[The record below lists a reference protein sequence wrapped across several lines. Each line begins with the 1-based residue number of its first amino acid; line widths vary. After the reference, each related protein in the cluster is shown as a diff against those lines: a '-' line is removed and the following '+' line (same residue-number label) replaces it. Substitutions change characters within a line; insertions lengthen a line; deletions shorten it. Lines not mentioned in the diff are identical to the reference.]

1 MRGTTATSGA
11 DTSVRLETPR
21 RRRRGRQSVYA
32 SRGGHA
38 WDSSAHRRE
47 DDEGEESDDDS
58 LAGQAVVTVRT
69 AMMNVKRASIVALGN
84 LAEYTE
90 GLFAP
95 HLKSALECLKVL
107 VDYFHHEIRERAAI
121 ALQQLVHGACL
132 AHGGPARD
140 PAYAAPPNDEK
151 EPKANN
157 RVESKFNSG
166 SLVVGARCGSLH
178 AVECISRRS

>member
-1 MRGTTATSGA
+1 MVELGEERAWE
-11 DTSVRLETPR
+11 L
-21 RRRRGRQSVYA
+21 RGRSLEALGHVALAVGNAKFAPYRDTALRAAAANLELDSTELAEYSYGFFANCAKVMRSDFGPLLPQLVPHLLDVAARKDAA
-32 SRGGHA
+32 SFDFA
-38 WDSSAHRRE
+38 EDE
-47 DDEGEESDDDS
+47 DDEGEQSDDDS

-121 ALQQLVHGACL
+121 AL
-132 AHGGPARD
+132 
-140 PAYAAPPNDEK
+140 
-151 EPKANN
+151 
-157 RVESKFNSG
+157 
-166 SLVVGARCGSLH
+166 
-178 AVECISRRS
+178 

>member
-1 MRGTTATSGA
+1 M
-11 DTSVRLETPR
+11 
-21 RRRRGRQSVYA
+21 
-32 SRGGHA
+32 
-38 WDSSAHRRE
+38 
-47 DDEGEESDDDS
+47 
-58 LAGQAVVTVRT
+58 TVRT

-140 PAYAAPPNDEK
+140 PA
-151 EPKANN
+151 
-157 RVESKFNSG
+157 
-166 SLVVGARCGSLH
+166 
-178 AVECISRRS
+178 